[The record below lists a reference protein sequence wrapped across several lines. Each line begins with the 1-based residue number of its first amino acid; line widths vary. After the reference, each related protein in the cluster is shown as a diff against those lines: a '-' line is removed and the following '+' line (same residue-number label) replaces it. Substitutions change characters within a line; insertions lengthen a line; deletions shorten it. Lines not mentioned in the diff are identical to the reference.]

1 MIDPM
6 ISGTVGAILIAFL
19 IVLGIAWFLLPF
31 AMFGLKPRI
40 DELTKETRKTN
51 ALLEQIRNGQQ

>member
-6 ISGTVGAILIAFL
+6 IGGTVGAILIAFL
-19 IVLGIAWFLLPF
+19 VVLAIAWFLLPF

>member
-6 ISGTVGAILIAFL
+6 IGGTVGAILIAFL

>member
-6 ISGTVGAILIAFL
+6 IGGMVGAILIAFL
-19 IVLGIAWFLLPF
+19 IVLAIAWFLLPF

>member
-6 ISGTVGAILIAFL
+6 IGGTVGAILIAFL
-19 IVLGIAWFLLPF
+19 IVLAIAWFLLPF